1 MIGAGGLYFSDGFE
15 NSPSVPSSD
24 WTMAN
29 PTGQDLFEYG
39 TVSTCTNCVNQQSPT
54 SASSTP
60 YAFATGLDTSYVSGS
75 FTPLEAFVYTPE
87 YTIPLGASARIVF
100 DHWVCTYSG
109 YGGAALFISDDG
121 GNTWDHFD
129 SVDPI
134 TGQGWYHGANMYTG
148 YSHILIRM
156 VKV

>member
-1 MIGAGGLYFSDGFE
+1 M
-15 NSPSVPSSD
+15 
-24 WTMAN
+24 
-29 PTGQDLFEYG
+29 FEYS

-75 FTPLEAFVYTPE
+75 FTPLEAFVYLQE

-109 YGGAALFISDDG
+109 YGRSCIVISDDG
-121 GNTWDHFD
+121 G
-129 SVDPI
+129 I
-134 TGQGWYHGANMYTG
+134 LGI
-148 YSHILIRM
+148 ILIQ
-156 VKV
+156 